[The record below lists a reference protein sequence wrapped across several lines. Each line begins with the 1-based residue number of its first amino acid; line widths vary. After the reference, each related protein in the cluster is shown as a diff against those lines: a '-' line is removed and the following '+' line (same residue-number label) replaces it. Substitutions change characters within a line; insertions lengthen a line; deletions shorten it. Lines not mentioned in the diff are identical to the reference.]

1 MRISDWSSDV
11 CSSDL
16 GHQGQQRCQ
25 VKRRALAAYAPRLA
39 RVGRLQRRD
48 TLASPLLLV
57 EAEVD
62 RTLQGGADDLVV
74 VQQQRPQRVDA
85 PPDEPEQTGSDET
98 RRHDPQQVDQAER
111 SEERRVGKECG
122 STWRSRWSTYH

>member
-39 RVGRLQRRD
+39 RVGRLQRPD

-85 PPDEPEQTGSDET
+85 PPKSEGSGGGT
-98 RRHDPQQVDQAER
+98 RCV
-111 SEERRVGKECG
+111 
-122 STWRSRWSTYH
+122 STCRSRGQPHLPIKYNHNARYMNYR

>member
-11 CSSDL
+11 CSSDRGAGGERHG

-98 RRHDPQQVDQAER
+98 RRDR
-111 SEERRVGKECG
+111 K
-122 STWRSRWSTYH
+122 STRLNSSHYCASRLQS

>member
-16 GHQGQQRCQ
+16 GLVAGQHGLPGMPIGNAEGAGGERHGGHQGQQRCQ

-62 RTLQGGADDLVV
+62 RK
-74 VQQQRPQRVDA
+74 
-85 PPDEPEQTGSDET
+85 ST
-98 RRHDPQQVDQAER
+98 RLNSSH
-111 SEERRVGKECG
+111 
-122 STWRSRWSTYH
+122 

>member
-11 CSSDL
+11 CSSDRGAGGERHG

-85 PPDEPEQTGSDET
+85 PPDEPEQ
-98 RRHDPQQVDQAER
+98 R
-111 SEERRVGKECG
+111 SEEHTSELQ
-122 STWRSRWSTYH
+122 SLMRSSYAVFCSKKKT